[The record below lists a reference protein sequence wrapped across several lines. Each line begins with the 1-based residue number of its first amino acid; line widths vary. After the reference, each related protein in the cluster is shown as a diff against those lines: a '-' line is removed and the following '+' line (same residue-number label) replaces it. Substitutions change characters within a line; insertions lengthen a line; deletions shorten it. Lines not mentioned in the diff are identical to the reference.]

1 MTRPGF
7 GRAEKFTHRRIVR
20 MRQRRLFF
28 MLATIVLAASL
39 ATSPAGAKLPAHAT
53 PAISAPSTAPVAAA
67 PITSPSIVPVASQS
81 VVSAPVAS
89 QSVASVPVAS
99 QSVAPMVSSE
109 IAVTLHSMTPE
120 EQKIYPGRQNWDK
133 TEWYE
138 AQMKSAKIVILP
150 EHVDE
155 WHNGGLEIA

>member
-1 MTRPGF
+1 
-7 GRAEKFTHRRIVR
+7 

-99 QSVAPMVSSE
+99 QSVVSAPVASVPVASQSVAPMVSSE

>member
-1 MTRPGF
+1 
-7 GRAEKFTHRRIVR
+7 
-20 MRQRRLFF
+20 

-67 PITSPSIVPVASQS
+67 PITSPSIVPVASQSVVSAPVASQS

>member
-1 MTRPGF
+1 
-7 GRAEKFTHRRIVR
+7 

-81 VVSAPVAS
+81 
-89 QSVASVPVAS
+89 VAS

>member
-1 MTRPGF
+1 
-7 GRAEKFTHRRIVR
+7 
-20 MRQRRLFF
+20 